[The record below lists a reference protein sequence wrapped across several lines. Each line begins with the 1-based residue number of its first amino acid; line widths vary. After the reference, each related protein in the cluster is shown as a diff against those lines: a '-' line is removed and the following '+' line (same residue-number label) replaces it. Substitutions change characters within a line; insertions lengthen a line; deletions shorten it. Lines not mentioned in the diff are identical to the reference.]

1 MIDRKDIDKL
11 IAAKTYTTNPEWPA
25 YNADG
30 IKYRLYA
37 DGFSEVWM
45 LKTGIALTATA
56 TAYNYTFPTE
66 VFNGNP
72 PDNVQLV
79 CWHVT
84 SDARYAYA
92 QVVGRPSNGLS
103 VKLWISTSTD
113 TGVLSVYASGIR
125 GA

>member
-11 IAAKTYTTNPEWPA
+11 IVAKTYTTNPEWPA

-30 IKYRLYA
+30 FRYKLYA

-45 LKTGIALTATA
+45 YKTGIALTATP

-72 PDNVQLV
+72 PDNVRLEI
-79 CWHVT
+79 WYAT
-84 SDARYAYA
+84 NDARNAYA
-92 QVVGRPSNGLS
+92 KVIGRPVNGLS
-103 VKLWISTSTD
+103 VKLWMSSSTD
-113 TGVLSVYASGIR
+113 TGFLSVYASGIR